1 MEQQLYDRIETILI
15 ETFKVPEDDIRPDA
29 TFESLELDSLDL
41 VELMMVIEEELGVR
55 IEDDEAEEIRTVA
68 DAVDKLAEKQEVG
81 A

>member
-1 MEQQLYDRIETILI
+1 MEQQLYEQIKTILS